1 MNESFEKIKND
12 FMRRGDME
20 KAKILQTLNKRLM
33 PTQIQRI
40 RRNDKTVL
48 MEMVLPSWLTWDL
61 LKQWVEENSEQES
74 GKLCALCSN
83 VKDVGVKFN
92 EKFICEGC
100 FKEIKNIQ
108 ENRQQ

>member
-1 MNESFEKIKND
+1 MPESFEKILNE
-12 FMRRGDME
+12 FMRRGDMG
-20 KAKILQTLNKRLM
+20 KVKILQGLGKRIM

-48 MEMVLPSWLTWDL
+48 LEMVLPAWLNWDL
-61 LKQWVEENSEQES
+61 LKQWADENSEQEN

-83 VKDVGVKFN
+83 IKDVGVKFN
-92 EKFICEGC
+92 EKFICENC

-108 ENRQQ
+108 ENRQ